1 MTISKQTFS
10 HSVIQSFKIKN
21 EMHPPRALLTILL
34 SASLLA
40 SCQTRERA
48 LEGVWR
54 TDSISNFVNGFS
66 FTNNT
71 FDEHWSTFE
80 YSADG
85 VMTERKKE
93 KFKSYRYQLPTS
105 DSLVYTDSTG
115 QRLSS
120 FQIVK
125 LTDEQLIL
133 KKAQKPYLPGKN
145 QELYEVRFFTKI
157 HAAPAAGPPAAGP
170 Q

>member
-1 MTISKQTFS
+1 MI
-10 HSVIQSFKIKN
+10 N
-21 EMHPPRALLTILL
+21 RRNLLITILL
-34 SASLLA
+34 FASIT
-40 SCQTRERA
+40 SCQTRSRT

-54 TDSISNFVNGFS
+54 TDSISNYVNGFS

-93 KFKSYRYQLPTS
+93 KFKSYRYELPTA

-115 QRLSS
+115 QRLSG

-125 LTDEQLIL
+125 LTDEHLIL

-157 HAAPAAGPPAAGP
+157 PAAGDPAATP

>member
-1 MTISKQTFS
+1 
-10 HSVIQSFKIKN
+10 
-21 EMHPPRALLTILL
+21 MHPPRALLTILL
-34 SASLLA
+34 STILLT
-40 SCQTRERA
+40 SCKTREHA

-54 TDSISNFVNGFS
+54 TDSIRNFVNGFS

-80 YSADG
+80 YGANG

-93 KFKSYRYQLPTS
+93 KFKTYRYELPTA
-105 DSLVYTDSTG
+105 DSLVYADSTG
-115 QRLSS
+115 RRLSG

-125 LTDEQLIL
+125 LTDKQLIL
-133 KKAQKPYLPGKN
+133 KKAQKPYLSGKN

-157 HAAPAAGPPAAGP
+157 HAAPAAGSPAAEP

>member
-1 MTISKQTFS
+1 MTT
-10 HSVIQSFKIKN
+10 
-21 EMHPPRALLTILL
+21 PRLLLTSLVLL
-34 SASLLA
+34 AILA
-40 SCQTRERA
+40 SCHSRERA

-66 FTNNT
+66 FTNNA

-80 YSADG
+80 YGADG
-85 VMTERKKE
+85 VMTERKKD
-93 KFKSYRYQLPTS
+93 KFRTYRYQLPS
-105 DSLVYTDSTG
+105 ADSLVYTDSTG
-115 QRLSS
+115 HRLSG

-125 LTDEQLIL
+125 LSDEHLIL

-157 HAAPAAGPPAAGP
+157 HDAPAAGSPAAGA

>member
-1 MTISKQTFS
+1 MLPKLPFI
-10 HSVIQSFKIKN
+10 IIAA
-21 EMHPPRALLTILL
+21 ALT
-34 SASLLA
+34 SLA
-40 SCQTRERA
+40 SCKTPESE
-48 LEGVWR
+48 LTGVWR

-93 KFKSYRYQLPTS
+93 KFKTYHYQLPTA

-115 QRLSS
+115 HRLSG

-157 HAAPAAGPPAAGP
+157 HAAPAAGDPAAGSPAAGP

>member
-1 MTISKQTFS
+1 MPVK
-10 HSVIQSFKIKN
+10 
-21 EMHPPRALLTILL
+21 ALLTIILPALL
-34 SASLLA
+34 FA
-40 SCQTRERA
+40 SCNNPEQELHGA
-48 LEGVWR
+48 WR
-54 TDSISNFVNGFS
+54 TDSIRNFVNGFS

-80 YSADG
+80 YGADG

-93 KFKSYRYQLPTS
+93 RFKTYQYQLPTA

-115 QRLSS
+115 HRLSA

-125 LTDEQLIL
+125 LSGDQLIL

-157 HAAPAAGPPAAGP
+157 HAEK
-170 Q
+170 

>member
-1 MTISKQTFS
+1 MAMLKFRI
-10 HSVIQSFKIKN
+10 
-21 EMHPPRALLTILL
+21 LLTVILPVL
-34 SASLLA
+34 VLA
-40 SCQTRERA
+40 SCDTRERE
-48 LEGVWR
+48 LTGVWR

-80 YSADG
+80 YDADG
-85 VMTERKKE
+85 MMTERKKE
-93 KFKSYRYQLPTS
+93 KFKTYRYQLPTA

-115 QRLSS
+115 HRLSG

-125 LTDEQLIL
+125 LTDEHLIL

-157 HAAPAAGPPAAGP
+157 HAKPAAGS

>member
-1 MTISKQTFS
+1 
-10 HSVIQSFKIKN
+10 
-21 EMHPPRALLTILL
+21 MHPTRPLLTILL
-34 SASLLA
+34 PAMLLA
-40 SCQTRERA
+40 SCHSRERS
-48 LEGVWR
+48 LEGTWR

-80 YSADG
+80 YDANG

-93 KFKSYRYQLPTS
+93 KFKTYRYQLPTA

-115 QRLSS
+115 HRLSG

-125 LTDEQLIL
+125 LTDEHLIL

-157 HAAPAAGPPAAGP
+157 PATPVSMP

>member
-1 MTISKQTFS
+1 MPQLR
-10 HSVIQSFKIKN
+10 N
-21 EMHPPRALLTILL
+21 LLIIILPGV
-34 SASLLA
+34 LLA
-40 SCQTRERA
+40 SCTTRSRS

-80 YSADG
+80 YGADG

-93 KFKSYRYQLPTS
+93 KFKTYRYLLPTP

-115 QRLSS
+115 HRLSG

-125 LTDEQLIL
+125 LSDEQLIL

-145 QELYEVRFFTKI
+145 QELYEVRFFSKI
-157 HAAPAAGPPAAGP
+157 DAAGAPAAGSPAAGSPAAGP

>member
-1 MTISKQTFS
+1 MA
-10 HSVIQSFKIKN
+10 HSQKLLAVIVLF
-21 EMHPPRALLTILL
+21 
-34 SASLLA
+34 ASLA
-40 SCQTRERA
+40 GCKSRERA

-80 YSADG
+80 YGANG

-115 QRLSS
+115 QRLSG

-125 LTDEQLIL
+125 LTNEQLIL

-157 HAAPAAGPPAAGP
+157 HAAPAAGSPAAAP

>member
-1 MTISKQTFS
+1 MTLFPKLSLF
-10 HSVIQSFKIKN
+10 
-21 EMHPPRALLTILL
+21 ALAV
-34 SASLLA
+34 ASLA
-40 SCQTRERA
+40 ACDTREGDIQ
-48 LEGVWR
+48 GVWR
-54 TDSISNFVNGFS
+54 TDSIRNFVNGFS

-80 YSADG
+80 YGANG

-93 KFKSYRYQLPTS
+93 KFKTYRYQLPTA

-115 QRLSS
+115 HRLSG
-120 FQIVK
+120 FRIVK
-125 LTDEQLIL
+125 LSDEQLIL

-157 HAAPAAGPPAAGP
+157 HAAPAAGP

>member
-1 MTISKQTFS
+1 MNLFGK
-10 HSVIQSFKIKN
+10 
-21 EMHPPRALLTILL
+21 LLLVT
-34 SASLLA
+34 SLA
-40 SCQTRERA
+40 GIITSCNTPTRERE

-80 YSADG
+80 YGADG

-93 KFKSYRYQLPTS
+93 KFKTYRYQLPTA

-115 QRLSS
+115 HRLSG

-125 LTDEQLIL
+125 LSDEHLIL

-157 HAAPAAGPPAAGP
+157 HAAPLAGSPAEV

>member
-1 MTISKQTFS
+1 
-10 HSVIQSFKIKN
+10 
-21 EMHPPRALLTILL
+21 MHPTRTLLTIILPAL
-34 SASLLA
+34 LLA
-40 SCQTRERA
+40 SCKTRSRA

-66 FTNNT
+66 FTNNA

-80 YSADG
+80 YGADG

-93 KFKSYRYQLPTS
+93 RFRTYRYQLPTA

-115 QRLSS
+115 HRLSG

-125 LTDEQLIL
+125 LSDEHLIL

-157 HAAPAAGPPAAGP
+157 HDAPAAAAEP

>member
-1 MTISKQTFS
+1 MITVRTFLIAI
-10 HSVIQSFKIKN
+10 V
-21 EMHPPRALLTILL
+21 LLYT
-34 SASLLA
+34 AFA
-40 SCQTRERA
+40 CET
-48 LEGVWR
+48 LEHELTGVWR

-80 YSADG
+80 YGANG

-93 KFKSYRYQLPTS
+93 KFKTYRYALPTA

-115 QRLSS
+115 HRLSG

-125 LTDEQLIL
+125 LSDEHLVL

-157 HAAPAAGPPAAGP
+157 HAASAAGL
-170 Q
+170 

>member
-1 MTISKQTFS
+1 
-10 HSVIQSFKIKN
+10 
-21 EMHPPRALLTILL
+21 MHPPRALLTILL
-34 SASLLA
+34 PAILLT
-40 SCQTRERA
+40 SCQTRQHA

-54 TDSISNFVNGFS
+54 TDSIRNFVNGFS
-66 FTNNT
+66 FTNNA

-80 YSADG
+80 YGANG

-93 KFKSYRYQLPTS
+93 KFKTYRYQLPTA

-115 QRLSS
+115 HRLSG

-125 LTDEQLIL
+125 LSDEHLIL

-145 QELYEVRFFTKI
+145 QELYEIRFFTKI
-157 HAAPAAGPPAAGP
+157 PAARP

>member
-1 MTISKQTFS
+1 MTT
-10 HSVIQSFKIKN
+10 
-21 EMHPPRALLTILL
+21 PRSLLTVIVLF
-34 SASLLA
+34 ASLA
-40 SCQTRERA
+40 GCKSRERA

-54 TDSISNFVNGFS
+54 TDSIRNFVNGFS

-80 YSADG
+80 YGANG

-93 KFKSYRYQLPTS
+93 KFKTYRYEFPTA

-115 QRLSS
+115 HRLSG
-120 FQIVK
+120 FQVVK

-133 KKAQKPYLPGKN
+133 KKAQKPYLSGKN

-157 HAAPAAGPPAAGP
+157 HAAPAAGSPAGGSPAAEP

>member
-1 MTISKQTFS
+1 
-10 HSVIQSFKIKN
+10 
-21 EMHPPRALLTILL
+21 MHPTRTLLTIILPAL
-34 SASLLA
+34 LLA
-40 SCQTRERA
+40 SCKTRERA
-48 LEGVWR
+48 LQGVWR

-66 FTNNT
+66 FTNNA

-80 YSADG
+80 YGADG
-85 VMTERKKE
+85 VMTERKKD
-93 KFKSYRYQLPTS
+93 KFRTYRYQLPS
-105 DSLVYTDSTG
+105 ADSLVYTDSTG
-115 QRLSS
+115 HRLSG

-125 LTDEQLIL
+125 LSDEHLIL

-157 HAAPAAGPPAAGP
+157 HAASAAGSPAAGV

>member
-1 MTISKQTFS
+1 MA
-10 HSVIQSFKIKN
+10 HSRK
-21 EMHPPRALLTILL
+21 LLIAILFATTVL
-34 SASLLA
+34 CCNAP
-40 SCQTRERA
+40 TRERE

-93 KFKSYRYQLPTS
+93 KFKTYRYQLPTA

-115 QRLSS
+115 HRLSG

-125 LTDEQLIL
+125 LSDEHLIL

-157 HAAPAAGPPAAGP
+157 HAVPAADSPAAR

>member
-1 MTISKQTFS
+1 MRPT
-10 HSVIQSFKIKN
+10 
-21 EMHPPRALLTILL
+21 RILL
-34 SASLLA
+34 AILLPASLLT
-40 SCQTRERA
+40 SCKSRERA

-66 FTNNT
+66 FTNNA

-80 YSADG
+80 YGADG
-85 VMTERKKE
+85 VMTERKKD
-93 KFKSYRYQLPTS
+93 KFRTYRYQLPS
-105 DSLVYTDSTG
+105 ADSLVYTDSTG
-115 QRLSS
+115 HRLSG

-125 LTDEQLIL
+125 LSEEHLIL

-157 HAAPAAGPPAAGP
+157 HAAPAAGEPAAGKP
-170 Q
+170 ASGEPASGAQ

>member
-1 MTISKQTFS
+1 MINQRSLF
-10 HSVIQSFKIKN
+10 V
-21 EMHPPRALLTILL
+21 AIL
-34 SASLLA
+34 LLA
-40 SCQTRERA
+40 SLAACKTRERP
-48 LEGVWR
+48 LQGVWR
-54 TDSISNFVNGFS
+54 TDSIRNYVNGFS

-80 YSADG
+80 YGADG

-93 KFKSYRYQLPTS
+93 KFKTYHYLLPTA

-115 QRLSS
+115 HRLSG

-125 LTDEQLIL
+125 LSDEQLIL

-157 HAAPAAGPPAAGP
+157 HAVPAAGGPAAVP

>member
-1 MTISKQTFS
+1 MTNRRK
-10 HSVIQSFKIKN
+10 
-21 EMHPPRALLTILL
+21 LLTTILL
-34 SASLLA
+34 VASIT
-40 SCQTRERA
+40 SCKTRENA
-48 LEGVWR
+48 LHGVWR

-66 FTNNT
+66 FTNNA

-80 YSADG
+80 YGANG

-93 KFKSYRYQLPTS
+93 KFKTYRYQLPTA

-115 QRLSS
+115 HRLSG

-125 LTDEQLIL
+125 LSDEHLIL

-157 HAAPAAGPPAAGP
+157 HAAPAADSPAAR

>member
-1 MTISKQTFS
+1 MPKFRI
-10 HSVIQSFKIKN
+10 
-21 EMHPPRALLTILL
+21 LLTMILPAL
-34 SASLLA
+34 LLA
-40 SCQTRERA
+40 SCHTREHE
-48 LEGVWR
+48 LTGVWR
-54 TDSISNFVNGFS
+54 TDSIRNFVNGFS

-80 YSADG
+80 YGANG

-93 KFKSYRYQLPTS
+93 KFKTYRYQLPTA
-105 DSLVYTDSTG
+105 DSLVYTDSSG
-115 QRLSS
+115 HRLSG

-125 LTDEQLIL
+125 LSDEQLIL

-157 HAAPAAGPPAAGP
+157 HAAPAAIP

>member
-1 MTISKQTFS
+1 MPKLRT
-10 HSVIQSFKIKN
+10 
-21 EMHPPRALLTILL
+21 LLTILVL
-34 SASLLA
+34 IVLIA
-40 SCQTRERA
+40 SCKTRERR
-48 LEGVWR
+48 LEGAWR

-80 YSADG
+80 YGPGG

-93 KFKSYRYQLPTS
+93 KFKTYHYLLPTA

-115 QRLSS
+115 QRLSG

-125 LTDEQLIL
+125 LSEDQLIL

-145 QELYEVRFFTKI
+145 QELYEVRFFSKI
-157 HAAPAAGPPAAGP
+157 HAD

>member
-1 MTISKQTFS
+1 MPQLRNLAAIL
-10 HSVIQSFKIKN
+10 
-21 EMHPPRALLTILL
+21 ALPAILL
-34 SASLLA
+34 G
-40 SCQTRERA
+40 SCQTRQHT

-54 TDSISNFVNGFS
+54 TDSIRNFVNGFS

-80 YSADG
+80 YGADG

-93 KFKSYRYQLPTS
+93 KFKIYHYQLPS
-105 DSLVYTDSTG
+105 ADSLVYTDSTG
-115 QRLSS
+115 HRLSG

-125 LTDEQLIL
+125 LTNEQLIL

-157 HAAPAAGPPAAGP
+157 HTPAAGPK
-170 Q
+170 

>member
-1 MTISKQTFS
+1 MTNLRPLLIVLLFS
-10 HSVIQSFKIKN
+10 SVF
-21 EMHPPRALLTILL
+21 
-34 SASLLA
+34 
-40 SCQTRERA
+40 SCRTREQE
-48 LEGVWR
+48 LQGVWR

-80 YSADG
+80 YGADG

-93 KFKSYRYQLPTS
+93 KFKTYRYQLPSS

-115 QRLSS
+115 QRLSG

-125 LTDEQLIL
+125 LSDEHLIL

-145 QELYEVRFFTKI
+145 QELYEVRFFTKL
-157 HAAPAAGPPAAGP
+157 PAEK
-170 Q
+170 

>member
-1 MTISKQTFS
+1 MIIAVAFA
-10 HSVIQSFKIKN
+10 N
-21 EMHPPRALLTILL
+21 LT
-34 SASLLA
+34 A
-40 SCQTRERA
+40 CNTRERE
-48 LEGVWR
+48 LTGVWR

-80 YSADG
+80 YGADG

-93 KFKSYRYQLPTS
+93 KFKTYRYQLPTA

-115 QRLSS
+115 HRLSG

-125 LTDEQLIL
+125 LSDEHLIL

-157 HAAPAAGPPAAGP
+157 HAAGSPAAGP

>member
-1 MTISKQTFS
+1 MRPTRT
-10 HSVIQSFKIKN
+10 
-21 EMHPPRALLTILL
+21 LLTILF
-34 SASLLA
+34 AMFLA
-40 SCQTRERA
+40 SCQTREHA

-66 FTNNT
+66 FTNNA

-80 YSADG
+80 YGADG

-93 KFKSYRYQLPTS
+93 KFKTYRYQLLS
-105 DSLVYTDSTG
+105 ADSLVYTDSTG
-115 QRLSS
+115 HRLSG

-125 LTDEQLIL
+125 LSDEHLIL

-157 HAAPAAGPPAAGP
+157 HADGK